1 MGKCQYARKAVS
13 VLTAFTLT
21 LPLFGQGF
29 VAYADENKAENAG
42 GSASASQEAANE
54 QREVVDSDSQAKSEA
69 DAETQP
75 ESGAADEAAPA
86 KNAESAAGSSS
97 ENAEAPSS
105 DSAPVP
111 GADAP
116 QSPTNAETHIEAS
129 VEDFASEEELD
140 EAYSKLMM
148 RSARDYSSA
157 TFADVLVY
165 ADQYVGLPYVW
176 GGKDLYRDGG
186 FDCSGFVNWVYNHV
200 CGMNINSDYTSA
212 ASLYYNYC
220 TQISEKDARP
230 GDIVFW
236 KGTYG
241 NLDYISHVG
250 IYCGN
255 GVAIDAGDPIGYDRV
270 TDIKNKN
277 GKTAE
282 RVYGRLVSLSD
293 TSIRL
298 DSAIVKARVSDRAY
312 TGSAQ
317 KPKPTVVAAG
327 SVLKEG
333 TDYTLSYSNNVNVG
347 TASVTIKGKGNYR
360 GSVTKNFKIYKDT
373 FKAGTYMASS
383 ALKNNFVLDVAG
395 GSMSAGAAIQL
406 YSSNGTDAQRFK
418 IQKTGDGY
426 YTIQNSK
433 SDLYLTLYT
442 TWADL
447 KNGQQVTQRSY
458 TGGMSQKW
466 CMEQSGD
473 GTYTVVS
480 AMDSDMALDVAN
492 GKAFNCAVVQVW
504 DANGTAAQRW
514 SFSSAKTA
522 RQRLDALAASSKGTV
537 AAGTYEVRSAVRSSA
552 VFDAAGGG
560 TSNGTAVQSYASNG
574 TDAQRWTVEVGSDG
588 YLTIKSAKSGLA
600 LDAPGANAY
609 PGAKLQLYAA
619 NGSRAQKWIAVPDG
633 KGVKLVSALDEG
645 LVVDLPGGSAR
656 NGNALQLYSANGTS
670 AQRWTFASA
679 KTMRQRLDALA
690 ASSKGTV
697 AAGTYE
703 VRSAVRSSAV
713 FDAAGGGTS
722 NGTAVQSYAS
732 NGTDAQRW
740 TVEVGSDGYLTIK
753 SAKSGLALDAPG
765 ANAYPGAKLQLYA
778 ANGSRAQ
785 KWIAVPDGKGVKL
798 VSALD
803 EGLVVDLPGGSA
815 RNGNALQLYSANGT
829 SAQRWTFDAVAK
841 GGAAKTVSYPYS
853 LSYIANLNQVS
864 ANTLN
869 PKSVSMNSN
878 AYCQFMDCRG
888 YTGQI
893 SASQMNRIID
903 NTENG
908 RKGVFHGRGQAIID
922 AAKAANIN
930 EMYLMA
936 HMMIETG
943 WGTSAMANGK
953 YFAKGNATIKS
964 DGKTY
969 TKNCPAGTYYNFIG
983 WGAYDSNPNTA
994 YDYARYYGWN
1004 SVDAAL
1010 KGAAEKLA
1018 KFYLY
1023 NGQETVYEMRWNPD
1037 AASLGKTHQ
1046 YCTSTN
1052 WAESIGITI
1061 GYNYRLI
1068 GVTPKASFIVPKY
1081 L

>member
-1 MGKCQYARKAVS
+1 
-13 VLTAFTLT
+13 
-21 LPLFGQGF
+21 
-29 VAYADENKAENAG
+29 
-42 GSASASQEAANE
+42 
-54 QREVVDSDSQAKSEA
+54 
-69 DAETQP
+69 
-75 ESGAADEAAPA
+75 
-86 KNAESAAGSSS
+86 
-97 ENAEAPSS
+97 
-105 DSAPVP
+105 
-111 GADAP
+111 
-116 QSPTNAETHIEAS
+116 
-129 VEDFASEEELD
+129 
-140 EAYSKLMM
+140 MM

-200 CGMNINSDYTSA
+200 CGMNINSDYTNA
-212 ASLYYNYC
+212 ASLYEKYC
-220 TQISEKDARP
+220 SRVSEKDARP

-270 TDIKNKN
+270 TDIKNMN

-317 KPKPTVVAAG
+317 EPKPTVVAAG

-373 FKAGTYMASS
+373 FKAGTYLASS
-383 ALKNNFVLDVAG
+383 ALRSNFVMDVAD
-395 GSMSAGAAIQL
+395 GSTGAGAGIQL

-418 IQKTGDGY
+418 IQKTSDGY

-466 CMEQSGD
+466 CMEQNSD

-480 AMDSDMALDVAN
+480 AMDSSMAIDVAN

-504 DANGTAAQRW
+504 ESNGTAAQRW

-552 VFDAAGGG
+552 VFDAANGG
-560 TSNGTAVQSYASNG
+560 TSNGTAVQVYGSNG

-600 LDAPGANAY
+600 LDVTDGKAYSGAR
-609 PGAKLQLYAA
+609 LQLWQA
-619 NGSRAQKWIAVPDG
+619 NGTRAQKWVAVRDG
-633 KGVKLVSALDEG
+633 NGVKLVSALDED
-645 LVVDLPGGSAR
+645 LVVDLPSASAR
-656 NGNALQLYSANGTS
+656 NGNVLQLYSANGT
-670 AQRWTFASA
+670 A
-679 KTMRQRLDALA
+679 
-690 ASSKGTV
+690 
-697 AAGTYE
+697 
-703 VRSAVRSSAV
+703 
-713 FDAAGGGTS
+713 
-722 NGTAVQSYAS
+722 
-732 NGTDAQRW
+732 
-740 TVEVGSDGYLTIK
+740 
-753 SAKSGLALDAPG
+753 
-765 ANAYPGAKLQLYA
+765 
-778 ANGSRAQ
+778 
-785 KWIAVPDGKGVKL
+785 
-798 VSALD
+798 
-803 EGLVVDLPGGSA
+803 
-815 RNGNALQLYSANGT
+815 
-829 SAQRWTFDAVAK
+829 AQRWTFDAVAK

-864 ANTLN
+864 ANTLD
-869 PKSVSMNSN
+869 PKAVSTSSN
-878 AYCQFMDCRG
+878 AYYQFMDCRG
-888 YTGQI
+888 YTGQV

-903 NTENG
+903 NTEKG

-943 WGTSAMANGK
+943 WGTSAQANGK

-1068 GVTPKASFIVPKY
+1068 GVTPKVSFVVPKY

>member
-1 MGKCQYARKAVS
+1 
-13 VLTAFTLT
+13 
-21 LPLFGQGF
+21 
-29 VAYADENKAENAG
+29 
-42 GSASASQEAANE
+42 
-54 QREVVDSDSQAKSEA
+54 
-69 DAETQP
+69 
-75 ESGAADEAAPA
+75 
-86 KNAESAAGSSS
+86 
-97 ENAEAPSS
+97 
-105 DSAPVP
+105 
-111 GADAP
+111 
-116 QSPTNAETHIEAS
+116 
-129 VEDFASEEELD
+129 
-140 EAYSKLMM
+140 MM

-200 CGMNINSDYTSA
+200 CGMDINSDYTSA

-220 TQISEKDARP
+220 TPISEKDARP

-241 NLDYISHVG
+241 SLGYISHVG

-255 GVAIDAGDPIGYDRV
+255 GVTIDAGDPIGYDRV
-270 TDIKNKN
+270 TDIKNMN

-317 KPKPTVVAAG
+317 EPKPTVVAAG

-383 ALKNNFVLDVAG
+383 ALKSNFVMDVAD
-395 GSMSAGAAIQL
+395 GSTGAGAGIQL
-406 YSSNGTDAQRFK
+406 YSSNGTDAQRFE
-418 IQKTGDGY
+418 IQKTSDGY

-466 CMEQSGD
+466 CMEQNND

-480 AMDSDMALDVAN
+480 AMDSCMALDVAN
-492 GKAFNCAVVQVW
+492 GKAFNCAIVQVW
-504 DANGTAAQRW
+504 ETNGTAAQRW

-522 RQRLDALAASSKGTV
+522 RQRLDALAASSKGAV

-552 VFDAAGGG
+552 VFDAANGY
-560 TSNGTAVQSYASNG
+560 TSNGTAVQVYASNG
-574 TDAQRWTVEVGSDG
+574 TDAQRWKVEVGSDG
-588 YLTIKSAKSGLA
+588 YLTIKNAKSGLA
-600 LDAPGANAY
+600 LDVTDGKAY
-609 PGAKLQLYAA
+609 SGAKLQLWQP
-619 NGSRAQKWIAVPDG
+619 NGTRAQKWVAVADG

-645 LVVDLPGGSAR
+645 LVVDLPGASAR

-670 AQRWTFASA
+670 AQRWMF
-679 KTMRQRLDALA
+679 
-690 ASSKGTV
+690 
-697 AAGTYE
+697 E
-703 VRSAVRSSAV
+703 
-713 FDAAGGGTS
+713 
-722 NGTAVQSYAS
+722 
-732 NGTDAQRW
+732 
-740 TVEVGSDGYLTIK
+740 
-753 SAKSGLALDAPG
+753 
-765 ANAYPGAKLQLYA
+765 
-778 ANGSRAQ
+778 
-785 KWIAVPDGKGVKL
+785 
-798 VSALD
+798 
-803 EGLVVDLPGGSA
+803 
-815 RNGNALQLYSANGT
+815 
-829 SAQRWTFDAVAK
+829 AVAK
-841 GGAAKTVSYPYS
+841 GGSAKTVSYPYS

-869 PKSVSMNSN
+869 PNAVSTNSN
-878 AYCQFMDCRG
+878 AYYQFMDCRG
-888 YTGQI
+888 YTGQV

-903 NTENG
+903 NTEKG

-943 WGTSAMANGK
+943 WGTSSPANGK

-994 YDYARYYGWN
+994 YDYARYYGWS

-1037 AASLGKTHQ
+1037 AASLGRTHQ

>member
-1 MGKCQYARKAVS
+1 
-13 VLTAFTLT
+13 
-21 LPLFGQGF
+21 
-29 VAYADENKAENAG
+29 
-42 GSASASQEAANE
+42 
-54 QREVVDSDSQAKSEA
+54 
-69 DAETQP
+69 
-75 ESGAADEAAPA
+75 
-86 KNAESAAGSSS
+86 
-97 ENAEAPSS
+97 
-105 DSAPVP
+105 
-111 GADAP
+111 
-116 QSPTNAETHIEAS
+116 
-129 VEDFASEEELD
+129 
-140 EAYSKLMM
+140 MM
-148 RSARDYSSA
+148 RSAQDYSSA

-220 TQISEKDARP
+220 TPISEKDARP

-241 NLDYISHVG
+241 SLGYISHVG

-255 GVAIDAGDPIGYDRV
+255 GVTIDAGDPIGYDRV
-270 TDIKNKN
+270 TDIKNMN

-317 KPKPTVVAAG
+317 EPRPTVVAAG
-327 SVLKEG
+327 SVLREG

-383 ALKNNFVLDVAG
+383 ALRSNFVMDVAD
-395 GSMSAGAAIQL
+395 GSTGAGAGIQL

-418 IQKTGDGY
+418 IQKTSDGY

-466 CMEQSGD
+466 CMEQNSD

-480 AMDSDMALDVAN
+480 AMDSSMAIDVAN
-492 GKAFNCAVVQVW
+492 GNAFNGAVVQAW
-504 DANGTAAQRW
+504 GSNGTAAQRW
-514 SFSSAKTA
+514 
-522 RQRLDALAASSKGTV
+522 
-537 AAGTYEVRSAVRSSA
+537 
-552 VFDAAGGG
+552 
-560 TSNGTAVQSYASNG
+560 
-574 TDAQRWTVEVGSDG
+574 
-588 YLTIKSAKSGLA
+588 
-600 LDAPGANAY
+600 
-609 PGAKLQLYAA
+609 
-619 NGSRAQKWIAVPDG
+619 
-633 KGVKLVSALDEG
+633 
-645 LVVDLPGGSAR
+645 
-656 NGNALQLYSANGTS
+656 
-670 AQRWTFASA
+670 
-679 KTMRQRLDALA
+679 M
-690 ASSKGTV
+690 
-697 AAGTYE
+697 
-703 VRSAVRSSAV
+703 
-713 FDAAGGGTS
+713 
-722 NGTAVQSYAS
+722 
-732 NGTDAQRW
+732 
-740 TVEVGSDGYLTIK
+740 
-753 SAKSGLALDAPG
+753 
-765 ANAYPGAKLQLYA
+765 
-778 ANGSRAQ
+778 
-785 KWIAVPDGKGVKL
+785 
-798 VSALD
+798 
-803 EGLVVDLPGGSA
+803 
-815 RNGNALQLYSANGT
+815 
-829 SAQRWTFDAVAK
+829 FDAVAK

-864 ANTLN
+864 AKTLN
-869 PKSVSMNSN
+869 PNAVSSNSN
-878 AYCQFMDCRG
+878 AYYQFMDCRG
-888 YTGQI
+888 YTGQV

-903 NTENG
+903 NTEKG
-908 RKGVFHGRGQAIID
+908 RQGVFHGRGQAIID

-936 HMMIETG
+936 HMVIETG
-943 WGTSAMANGK
+943 WGTSAQANGK

>member
-1 MGKCQYARKAVS
+1 MGKWQFTKKAVS
-13 VLTAFTLT
+13 VLTAFTLA
-21 LPLFGQGF
+21 LPLFGQGL
-29 VAYADENKAENAG
+29 VAYADENSAENVG
-42 GSASASQEAANE
+42 GSASASHEAAKD
-54 QREVVDSDSQAKSEA
+54 QREVVDSDSQAKSAA
-69 DAETQP
+69 DTESQS

-86 KNAESAAGSSS
+86 KGAESTAGSTS
-97 ENAEAPSS
+97 ESAEAPSS

-148 RSARDYSSA
+148 RSAQDYSSA

-220 TQISEKDARP
+220 TPISEKDARP

-241 NLDYISHVG
+241 SLGYISHVG

-255 GVAIDAGDPIGYDRV
+255 GVTIDAGDPIGYDRV
-270 TDIKNKN
+270 TDIKNMN

-317 KPKPTVVAAG
+317 EPRPTVVAAG
-327 SVLKEG
+327 SVLREG

-383 ALKNNFVLDVAG
+383 ALRSNFVMDVAD
-395 GSMSAGAAIQL
+395 GSTGAGAGIQL

-418 IQKTGDGY
+418 IQKTSDGY

-466 CMEQSGD
+466 CMEQNSD

-480 AMDSDMALDVAN
+480 AMDSSMAIDVAN
-492 GKAFNCAVVQVW
+492 GNAFNGAVVQAW
-504 DANGTAAQRW
+504 GSNGTAAQRW

-552 VFDAAGGG
+552 VLDAVNGG
-560 TSNGTAVQSYASNG
+560 TSNGTAVQVYGSNG

-588 YLTIKSAKSGLA
+588 YLTIKSAKSGLV
-600 LDAPGANAY
+600 LDVAGGNAY
-609 PGAKLQLYAA
+609 SGAKLQLYAA
-619 NGSRAQKWIAVPDG
+619 NGTRAQKWVAVSDG

-645 LVVDLPGGSAR
+645 LVVDLPSGSAR
-656 NGNALQLYSANGTS
+656 NGNVLQLYSANGSS
-670 AQRWTFASA
+670 AQRW
-679 KTMRQRLDALA
+679 M
-690 ASSKGTV
+690 
-697 AAGTYE
+697 
-703 VRSAVRSSAV
+703 
-713 FDAAGGGTS
+713 
-722 NGTAVQSYAS
+722 
-732 NGTDAQRW
+732 
-740 TVEVGSDGYLTIK
+740 
-753 SAKSGLALDAPG
+753 
-765 ANAYPGAKLQLYA
+765 
-778 ANGSRAQ
+778 
-785 KWIAVPDGKGVKL
+785 
-798 VSALD
+798 
-803 EGLVVDLPGGSA
+803 
-815 RNGNALQLYSANGT
+815 
-829 SAQRWTFDAVAK
+829 FDAVAK

-864 ANTLN
+864 AKTLN
-869 PKSVSMNSN
+869 PNAVSSNSN
-878 AYCQFMDCRG
+878 AYYQFMDCRG
-888 YTGQI
+888 YTGQV

-903 NTENG
+903 NTEKG
-908 RKGVFHGRGQAIID
+908 RQGVFHGRGQAIID

-936 HMMIETG
+936 HMVIETG
-943 WGTSAMANGK
+943 WGTSAQANGK

-994 YDYARYYGWN
+994 YDYARLSRMEQCGCCFE
-1004 SVDAAL
+1004 
-1010 KGAAEKLA
+1010 G
-1018 KFYLY
+1018 
-1023 NGQETVYEMRWNPD
+1023 
-1037 AASLGKTHQ
+1037 
-1046 YCTSTN
+1046 CC
-1052 WAESIGITI
+1052 
-1061 GYNYRLI
+1061 
-1068 GVTPKASFIVPKY
+1068 
-1081 L
+1081 

>member
-1 MGKCQYARKAVS
+1 MGKWQFTKKAVS
-13 VLTAFTLT
+13 VLTAFTLA
-21 LPLFGQGF
+21 LPLFGQGL
-29 VAYADENKAENAG
+29 VAYADENGAENAG
-42 GSASASQEAANE
+42 GSASASQEVAKD
-54 QREVVDSDSQAKSEA
+54 QREVVDSDSQAGSAADTDSQSE
-69 DAETQP
+69 
-75 ESGAADEAAPA
+75 SSAADEAAPA
-86 KNAESAAGSSS
+86 KGAESTVDNTS
-97 ENAEAPSS
+97 ESAEAPSS

-200 CGMNINSDYTSA
+200 CGMDINSDYTSA

-220 TQISEKDARP
+220 TPISEKDARP

-241 NLDYISHVG
+241 SLGYISHVG

-255 GVAIDAGDPIGYDRV
+255 GVTIDAGDPIGYDRV
-270 TDIKNKN
+270 TDIKNMN

-317 KPKPTVVAAG
+317 EPKPTVVAAG

-383 ALKNNFVLDVAG
+383 ALKSNFVMDVAD
-395 GSMSAGAAIQL
+395 GSTGAGAGIQL
-406 YSSNGTDAQRFK
+406 YSSNGTDAQRFE
-418 IQKTGDGY
+418 IQKTSDGY

-466 CMEQSGD
+466 CMEQNND

-480 AMDSDMALDVAN
+480 AMDSCMALDVAN
-492 GKAFNCAVVQVW
+492 GKAFNCAIVQVW
-504 DANGTAAQRW
+504 ETNGTAAQRW

-522 RQRLDALAASSKGTV
+522 RQRLDALAASSKGAV

-552 VFDAAGGG
+552 VFDAANGY
-560 TSNGTAVQSYASNG
+560 TSNGTAVQVYASNG
-574 TDAQRWTVEVGSDG
+574 TDAQRWKVEVGSDG
-588 YLTIKSAKSGLA
+588 YLTIKNAKSGLA
-600 LDAPGANAY
+600 LDVTDGKAY
-609 PGAKLQLYAA
+609 SGAKLQLWQP
-619 NGSRAQKWIAVPDG
+619 NGTRAQKWVAVADG

-645 LVVDLPGGSAR
+645 LVVDLPGASAR

-670 AQRWTFASA
+670 AQRWMF
-679 KTMRQRLDALA
+679 
-690 ASSKGTV
+690 
-697 AAGTYE
+697 E
-703 VRSAVRSSAV
+703 
-713 FDAAGGGTS
+713 
-722 NGTAVQSYAS
+722 
-732 NGTDAQRW
+732 
-740 TVEVGSDGYLTIK
+740 
-753 SAKSGLALDAPG
+753 
-765 ANAYPGAKLQLYA
+765 
-778 ANGSRAQ
+778 
-785 KWIAVPDGKGVKL
+785 
-798 VSALD
+798 
-803 EGLVVDLPGGSA
+803 
-815 RNGNALQLYSANGT
+815 
-829 SAQRWTFDAVAK
+829 AVAK
-841 GGAAKTVSYPYS
+841 GGSAKTVSYPYS

-869 PKSVSMNSN
+869 PNAVSTNSN
-878 AYCQFMDCRG
+878 AYYQFMDCRG
-888 YTGQI
+888 YTGQV

-903 NTENG
+903 NTEKG

-943 WGTSAMANGK
+943 WGTSSQANGK

-994 YDYARYYGWN
+994 YDYARYYGWS

-1037 AASLGKTHQ
+1037 AASLGRTHQ

>member
-1 MGKCQYARKAVS
+1 MGKWQFAKKAVS
-13 VLTAFTLT
+13 VLTAFTLA
-21 LPLFGQGF
+21 LPLFGQGL
-29 VAYADENKAENAG
+29 VAYADENGAENAG
-42 GSASASQEAANE
+42 GSASASQEVANG
-54 QREVVDSDSQAKSEA
+54 QREVVDSDSQAKSAA
-69 DAETQP
+69 DTESQS
-75 ESGAADEAAPA
+75 ESGAADEAPA
-86 KNAESAAGSSS
+86 KGAESPAGSTS
-97 ENAEAPSS
+97 ESAEALSS

-220 TQISEKDARP
+220 TPISEKDARP

-241 NLDYISHVG
+241 SLGYISHVG

-255 GVAIDAGDPIGYDRV
+255 GVTIDAGDPIGYDRV
-270 TDIKNKN
+270 TDIKNMN

-317 KPKPTVVAAG
+317 EPKPTVVAAG

-373 FKAGTYMASS
+373 FKAGTYMVSS
-383 ALKNNFVLDVAG
+383 ALKNNFVMDVAD
-395 GSMSAGAAIQL
+395 GSTGAGSGIQL

-418 IQKTGDGY
+418 IQKTSDGY

-447 KNGQQVTQRSY
+447 KNGQRVTQRSY

-466 CMEQSGD
+466 CMEQNSD

-480 AMDSDMALDVAN
+480 AMDSSMAIDVAN
-492 GKAFNCAVVQVW
+492 GNAFNGAVVQAW
-504 DANGTAAQRW
+504 ESNGSAAQRW

-552 VFDAAGGG
+552 VLDAVNGG
-560 TSNGTAVQSYASNG
+560 TSNGTAVQVYGSNG

-588 YLTIKSAKSGLA
+588 YLTIKSAKSGLV
-600 LDAPGANAY
+600 LDVAGGNAY
-609 PGAKLQLYAA
+609 SGAKLQLYAA
-619 NGSRAQKWIAVPDG
+619 NGTRAQKWVAVSDG

-645 LVVDLPGGSAR
+645 LVVDLPSGSAR
-656 NGNALQLYSANGTS
+656 NGNVLQLYSANGT
-670 AQRWTFASA
+670 A
-679 KTMRQRLDALA
+679 
-690 ASSKGTV
+690 
-697 AAGTYE
+697 
-703 VRSAVRSSAV
+703 
-713 FDAAGGGTS
+713 
-722 NGTAVQSYAS
+722 
-732 NGTDAQRW
+732 
-740 TVEVGSDGYLTIK
+740 
-753 SAKSGLALDAPG
+753 
-765 ANAYPGAKLQLYA
+765 
-778 ANGSRAQ
+778 
-785 KWIAVPDGKGVKL
+785 
-798 VSALD
+798 
-803 EGLVVDLPGGSA
+803 
-815 RNGNALQLYSANGT
+815 
-829 SAQRWTFDAVAK
+829 AQRWTFDVVMK

-853 LSYIANLNQVS
+853 LSHIANLNQVS
-864 ANTLN
+864 ANTLD
-869 PKSVSMNSN
+869 PKSVSTSSN
-878 AYCQFMDCRG
+878 AYYQFMDCRG

-903 NTENG
+903 NTEKG

-943 WGTSAMANGK
+943 WGTSAQANGK

>member
-1 MGKCQYARKAVS
+1 M
-13 VLTAFTLT
+13 
-21 LPLFGQGF
+21 
-29 VAYADENKAENAG
+29 
-42 GSASASQEAANE
+42 
-54 QREVVDSDSQAKSEA
+54 
-69 DAETQP
+69 
-75 ESGAADEAAPA
+75 
-86 KNAESAAGSSS
+86 
-97 ENAEAPSS
+97 
-105 DSAPVP
+105 
-111 GADAP
+111 
-116 QSPTNAETHIEAS
+116 
-129 VEDFASEEELD
+129 
-140 EAYSKLMM
+140 
-148 RSARDYSSA
+148 
-157 TFADVLVY
+157 
-165 ADQYVGLPYVW
+165 
-176 GGKDLYRDGG
+176 
-186 FDCSGFVNWVYNHV
+186 
-200 CGMNINSDYTSA
+200 
-212 ASLYYNYC
+212 
-220 TQISEKDARP
+220 
-230 GDIVFW
+230 
-236 KGTYG
+236 
-241 NLDYISHVG
+241 
-250 IYCGN
+250 
-255 GVAIDAGDPIGYDRV
+255 
-270 TDIKNKN
+270 N

-293 TSIRL
+293 TSIKL

-317 KPKPTVVAAG
+317 QPKPTVVAAG

-333 TDYTLSYSNNVNVG
+333 TDYTLSYSNNVNIG

-383 ALKNNFVLDVAG
+383 ALKKNFVMDVAD
-395 GSMSAGAAIQL
+395 GSTGAGAAIQL
-406 YSSNGTDAQRFK
+406 YGSNGTDAQRFK
-418 IQKTGDGY
+418 IQKTSDGY

-466 CMEQSGD
+466 CMERNSD

-552 VFDAAGGG
+552 VFDAANGG
-560 TSNGTAVQSYASNG
+560 TSNGTAVQVYGSNG

-600 LDAPGANAY
+600 LDVTDGKAYSGAR
-609 PGAKLQLYAA
+609 LQLWQA
-619 NGSRAQKWIAVPDG
+619 NGTRAQKWVAVRDG
-633 KGVKLVSALDEG
+633 NGVKLVSALDED
-645 LVVDLPGGSAR
+645 LVVDLPSASAR
-656 NGNALQLYSANGTS
+656 NGNVLQLYSANGT
-670 AQRWTFASA
+670 A
-679 KTMRQRLDALA
+679 
-690 ASSKGTV
+690 
-697 AAGTYE
+697 
-703 VRSAVRSSAV
+703 
-713 FDAAGGGTS
+713 
-722 NGTAVQSYAS
+722 
-732 NGTDAQRW
+732 
-740 TVEVGSDGYLTIK
+740 
-753 SAKSGLALDAPG
+753 
-765 ANAYPGAKLQLYA
+765 
-778 ANGSRAQ
+778 
-785 KWIAVPDGKGVKL
+785 
-798 VSALD
+798 
-803 EGLVVDLPGGSA
+803 
-815 RNGNALQLYSANGT
+815 
-829 SAQRWTFDAVAK
+829 AQRWTFDAVAK

-864 ANTLN
+864 ANTLD
-869 PKSVSMNSN
+869 PKAVSTSSN
-878 AYCQFMDCRG
+878 AYYQFMDCRG
-888 YTGQI
+888 YTGQV

-903 NTENG
+903 NTEKG

-943 WGTSAMANGK
+943 WGTSAQANGK

-1068 GVTPKASFIVPKY
+1068 GVTPKVSFVVPKY

>member
-1 MGKCQYARKAVS
+1 MGKWQFTKKAVS
-13 VLTAFTLT
+13 VLTAFTLA
-21 LPLFGQGF
+21 LPLFGQGL
-29 VAYADENKAENAG
+29 VAYADEDRAENAG
-42 GSASASQEAANE
+42 GSASASQEAAKD
-54 QREVVDSDSQAKSEA
+54 QREVVDSGSQAKSAA
-69 DAETQP
+69 DAETQS

-86 KNAESAAGSSS
+86 KGAESTAGSTS
-97 ENAEAPSS
+97 ESTEAPSS

-212 ASLYYNYC
+212 ASLYNNYC
-220 TQISEKDARP
+220 TRISEKDARP

-270 TDIKNKN
+270 TDIKNMN

-317 KPKPTVVAAG
+317 QPKPTVVAAG

-333 TDYTLSYSNNVNVG
+333 TDYTLSYSNNVNIG

-383 ALKNNFVLDVAG
+383 ALKKNFVMDVAD
-395 GSMSAGAAIQL
+395 GSTGAGAAIQL
-406 YSSNGTDAQRFK
+406 YGSNGTDAQRFK
-418 IQKTGDGY
+418 IQKTSDGY

-466 CMEQSGD
+466 CMEQNND

-480 AMDSDMALDVAN
+480 AMDSCMALDVAN
-492 GKAFNCAVVQVW
+492 GKAFNCAIVQVW
-504 DANGTAAQRW
+504 ETNGTAAQRW

-552 VFDAAGGG
+552 VFDAANGY
-560 TSNGTAVQSYASNG
+560 TSNGTAVQVYGSNG

-588 YLTIKSAKSGLA
+588 YLTIKNAKSGLA
-600 LDAPGANAY
+600 LDVTDGKAY
-609 PGAKLQLYAA
+609 SGAKLQLWQP
-619 NGSRAQKWIAVPDG
+619 NGTRAQKWVAVADG

-645 LVVDLPGGSAR
+645 LVVDLPGGSAK
-656 NGNALQLYSANGTS
+656 NGNVLQLYSANGT
-670 AQRWTFASA
+670 A
-679 KTMRQRLDALA
+679 
-690 ASSKGTV
+690 
-697 AAGTYE
+697 
-703 VRSAVRSSAV
+703 
-713 FDAAGGGTS
+713 
-722 NGTAVQSYAS
+722 
-732 NGTDAQRW
+732 
-740 TVEVGSDGYLTIK
+740 
-753 SAKSGLALDAPG
+753 
-765 ANAYPGAKLQLYA
+765 
-778 ANGSRAQ
+778 
-785 KWIAVPDGKGVKL
+785 
-798 VSALD
+798 
-803 EGLVVDLPGGSA
+803 
-815 RNGNALQLYSANGT
+815 
-829 SAQRWTFDAVAK
+829 AQRWTFDSVTK
-841 GGAAKTVSYPYS
+841 SGSAKTVSYSYS
-853 LSYIANLNQVS
+853 LSYIASLNQVPTS
-864 ANTLN
+864 TLD
-869 PKSVSMNSN
+869 PKSVSTSSN
-878 AYCQFMDCRG
+878 AYYQFMDCRG
-888 YTGQI
+888 YTGQV
-893 SASQMNRIID
+893 SASQMNKIID
-903 NTENG
+903 NTEKG
-908 RKGVFHGRGQAIID
+908 RKGVFHGQGQAIID

-943 WGTSAMANGK
+943 WGTSAQASGK
-953 YFAKGNATIKS
+953 YFGKGNVTITES
-964 DGKTY
+964 GKTY
-969 TKNCPAGTYYNFIG
+969 TKSCPVGTYYNFIG
-983 WGAYDSNPNTA
+983 WGAYDSNPNAA

-1037 AASLGKTHQ
+1037 AASLGKQHQ

-1061 GYNYRLI
+1061 GYNYKLI
-1068 GVTPKASFIVPKY
+1068 GVTPKVSFLVPKY

>member
-1 MGKCQYARKAVS
+1 MGKWQFTKKAVS
-13 VLTAFTLT
+13 VLTAFTLA
-21 LPLFGQGF
+21 LPLFGQGL
-29 VAYADENKAENAG
+29 VAYADENSAENVG
-42 GSASASQEAANE
+42 GSASASHEAAKD
-54 QREVVDSDSQAKSEA
+54 QREVVDSDSQAKSAA
-69 DAETQP
+69 DTESQS

-86 KNAESAAGSSS
+86 KGAESTAGSTS
-97 ENAEAPSS
+97 ESTEAPSS

-148 RSARDYSSA
+148 RSAQDYSSA

-220 TQISEKDARP
+220 TPISEKDARP

-241 NLDYISHVG
+241 SLGYISHVG

-255 GVAIDAGDPIGYDRV
+255 GVTIDAGDPIGYDRV
-270 TDIKNKN
+270 TDIKNMN

-317 KPKPTVVAAG
+317 EPRPTVVAAG
-327 SVLKEG
+327 SVLREG

-383 ALKNNFVLDVAG
+383 ALRSNFVMDVAD
-395 GSMSAGAAIQL
+395 GSTGAGAGIQL

-418 IQKTGDGY
+418 IQKTSDGY

-466 CMEQSGD
+466 CMEQNSD

-480 AMDSDMALDVAN
+480 AMDSSMAIDVAN
-492 GKAFNCAVVQVW
+492 GNAFNGAVVQAW
-504 DANGTAAQRW
+504 GSNGTAAQRW

-552 VFDAAGGG
+552 VLDAVNGG
-560 TSNGTAVQSYASNG
+560 TSNGTAVQVYGSNG

-588 YLTIKSAKSGLA
+588 YLTIKSAKSGLV
-600 LDAPGANAY
+600 LDVAGGNAY
-609 PGAKLQLYAA
+609 SGAKLQLYAA
-619 NGSRAQKWIAVPDG
+619 NGTRAQKWVAVSDG

-645 LVVDLPGGSAR
+645 LVVDLPSGSAR
-656 NGNALQLYSANGTS
+656 NGNVLQLYSANGSS
-670 AQRWTFASA
+670 AQRW
-679 KTMRQRLDALA
+679 M
-690 ASSKGTV
+690 
-697 AAGTYE
+697 
-703 VRSAVRSSAV
+703 
-713 FDAAGGGTS
+713 
-722 NGTAVQSYAS
+722 
-732 NGTDAQRW
+732 
-740 TVEVGSDGYLTIK
+740 
-753 SAKSGLALDAPG
+753 
-765 ANAYPGAKLQLYA
+765 
-778 ANGSRAQ
+778 
-785 KWIAVPDGKGVKL
+785 
-798 VSALD
+798 
-803 EGLVVDLPGGSA
+803 
-815 RNGNALQLYSANGT
+815 
-829 SAQRWTFDAVAK
+829 FDAVAK

-864 ANTLN
+864 AKTLN
-869 PKSVSMNSN
+869 PNAVSSNSN
-878 AYCQFMDCRG
+878 AYYQFMDCRG
-888 YTGQI
+888 YTGQV

-903 NTENG
+903 NTEKG
-908 RKGVFHGRGQAIID
+908 RQGVFHGRGQAIID

-936 HMMIETG
+936 HMVIETG
-943 WGTSAMANGK
+943 WGTSAQANGK

>member
-1 MGKCQYARKAVS
+1 
-13 VLTAFTLT
+13 
-21 LPLFGQGF
+21 
-29 VAYADENKAENAG
+29 
-42 GSASASQEAANE
+42 
-54 QREVVDSDSQAKSEA
+54 
-69 DAETQP
+69 
-75 ESGAADEAAPA
+75 
-86 KNAESAAGSSS
+86 
-97 ENAEAPSS
+97 
-105 DSAPVP
+105 
-111 GADAP
+111 
-116 QSPTNAETHIEAS
+116 
-129 VEDFASEEELD
+129 
-140 EAYSKLMM
+140 
-148 RSARDYSSA
+148 
-157 TFADVLVY
+157 
-165 ADQYVGLPYVW
+165 
-176 GGKDLYRDGG
+176 
-186 FDCSGFVNWVYNHV
+186 
-200 CGMNINSDYTSA
+200 MNINSDYTSA

-220 TQISEKDARP
+220 TPISEKDARP

-241 NLDYISHVG
+241 SLGYISHVG

-255 GVAIDAGDPIGYDRV
+255 GVTIDAGDPIGYDRV
-270 TDIKNKN
+270 TDIKNMN

-317 KPKPTVVAAG
+317 EPRPTVVAAG
-327 SVLKEG
+327 SVLREG

-383 ALKNNFVLDVAG
+383 ALRSNFVMDVAD
-395 GSMSAGAAIQL
+395 GSTGAGAGIQL

-418 IQKTGDGY
+418 IQKTSDGY

-466 CMEQSGD
+466 CMEQNSD

-480 AMDSDMALDVAN
+480 AMDSSMAIDVAN
-492 GKAFNCAVVQVW
+492 GNAFNGAVVQAW
-504 DANGTAAQRW
+504 GSNGTAAQRW

-552 VFDAAGGG
+552 VLDAVNGG
-560 TSNGTAVQSYASNG
+560 TSNGTAVQVYGSNG

-588 YLTIKSAKSGLA
+588 YLTIKSAKSGLV
-600 LDAPGANAY
+600 LDVAGGNAY
-609 PGAKLQLYAA
+609 SGAKLQLYAA
-619 NGSRAQKWIAVPDG
+619 NGTRAQKWVAVSDG

-645 LVVDLPGGSAR
+645 LVVDLPSGSAR
-656 NGNALQLYSANGTS
+656 NGNVLQLYSANGSS
-670 AQRWTFASA
+670 AQRW
-679 KTMRQRLDALA
+679 M
-690 ASSKGTV
+690 
-697 AAGTYE
+697 
-703 VRSAVRSSAV
+703 
-713 FDAAGGGTS
+713 
-722 NGTAVQSYAS
+722 
-732 NGTDAQRW
+732 
-740 TVEVGSDGYLTIK
+740 
-753 SAKSGLALDAPG
+753 
-765 ANAYPGAKLQLYA
+765 
-778 ANGSRAQ
+778 
-785 KWIAVPDGKGVKL
+785 
-798 VSALD
+798 
-803 EGLVVDLPGGSA
+803 
-815 RNGNALQLYSANGT
+815 
-829 SAQRWTFDAVAK
+829 FDAVAK

-864 ANTLN
+864 AKTLN
-869 PKSVSMNSN
+869 PNAVSSNSN
-878 AYCQFMDCRG
+878 AYYQFMDCRG
-888 YTGQI
+888 YTGQV

-903 NTENG
+903 NTEKG
-908 RKGVFHGRGQAIID
+908 RQGVFHGRGQAIID

-936 HMMIETG
+936 HMVIETG
-943 WGTSAMANGK
+943 WGTSAQANGK

>member
-1 MGKCQYARKAVS
+1 MGKWQFTKKAVS
-13 VLTAFTLT
+13 VLTAFTLA
-21 LPLFGQGF
+21 LPLFGQGL
-29 VAYADENKAENAG
+29 VAYADENSAENVG
-42 GSASASQEAANE
+42 GSASASHEAAKD
-54 QREVVDSDSQAKSEA
+54 QREVVDSDSQAKSAA
-69 DAETQP
+69 DTESQS

-86 KNAESAAGSSS
+86 KGAESTAGSTS
-97 ENAEAPSS
+97 ESAEAPSS

-148 RSARDYSSA
+148 RSAQDYSSA

-220 TQISEKDARP
+220 TPISEKDARP

-241 NLDYISHVG
+241 SLGYISHVG

-255 GVAIDAGDPIGYDRV
+255 GVTIDAGDPIGYDRV
-270 TDIKNKN
+270 TDIKNMN

-317 KPKPTVVAAG
+317 EPRPTVVAAG
-327 SVLKEG
+327 SVLREG

-383 ALKNNFVLDVAG
+383 ALRSNFVMDVAD
-395 GSMSAGAAIQL
+395 GSTGAGAGIQL

-418 IQKTGDGY
+418 IQKTSDGY

-466 CMEQSGD
+466 CMEQNSD

-480 AMDSDMALDVAN
+480 AMDSSMAIDVAN
-492 GKAFNCAVVQVW
+492 GNAFNGAVVQAW
-504 DANGTAAQRW
+504 GSNGTAAQRW

-552 VFDAAGGG
+552 VLDAVNGG
-560 TSNGTAVQSYASNG
+560 TSNGTAVQVYGSNG

-588 YLTIKSAKSGLA
+588 YLTIKSAKSGLV
-600 LDAPGANAY
+600 LDVAGGNAY
-609 PGAKLQLYAA
+609 SGAKLQLYAA
-619 NGSRAQKWIAVPDG
+619 NGTRAQKWVAVSDG

-645 LVVDLPGGSAR
+645 LVVDLPSGSAR
-656 NGNALQLYSANGTS
+656 NGNVLQLYSANGTA
-670 AQRWTFASA
+670 AQRW
-679 KTMRQRLDALA
+679 M
-690 ASSKGTV
+690 
-697 AAGTYE
+697 
-703 VRSAVRSSAV
+703 
-713 FDAAGGGTS
+713 
-722 NGTAVQSYAS
+722 
-732 NGTDAQRW
+732 
-740 TVEVGSDGYLTIK
+740 
-753 SAKSGLALDAPG
+753 
-765 ANAYPGAKLQLYA
+765 
-778 ANGSRAQ
+778 
-785 KWIAVPDGKGVKL
+785 
-798 VSALD
+798 
-803 EGLVVDLPGGSA
+803 
-815 RNGNALQLYSANGT
+815 
-829 SAQRWTFDAVAK
+829 FDAVAK

-864 ANTLN
+864 AKTLN
-869 PKSVSMNSN
+869 PNAVSSNSN
-878 AYCQFMDCRG
+878 AYYQFMDCRG
-888 YTGQI
+888 YTGQV

-903 NTENG
+903 NTEKG
-908 RKGVFHGRGQAIID
+908 RQGVFHGRGQAIID

-936 HMMIETG
+936 HMVIETG
-943 WGTSAMANGK
+943 WGTSAQANGK

>member
-1 MGKCQYARKAVS
+1 MGKWQFTKKAVS
-13 VLTAFTLT
+13 VLTAFTLA
-21 LPLFGQGF
+21 LPLFGQGL
-29 VAYADENKAENAG
+29 VAYADENSAENVG
-42 GSASASQEAANE
+42 WSASASHEAAKD
-54 QREVVDSDSQAKSEA
+54 QREVVDSDSQAKSAA
-69 DAETQP
+69 DTESQS

-86 KNAESAAGSSS
+86 KGAESTAGSTS
-97 ENAEAPSS
+97 ESAEAPSS

-148 RSARDYSSA
+148 RSAQDYSSA

-220 TQISEKDARP
+220 TPISEKDARP

-241 NLDYISHVG
+241 SLGYISHVG

-255 GVAIDAGDPIGYDRV
+255 GVTIDAGDPIGYDRV
-270 TDIKNKN
+270 TDIKNMN

-317 KPKPTVVAAG
+317 EPRPTVVAAG
-327 SVLKEG
+327 SVLREG

-383 ALKNNFVLDVAG
+383 ALRSNFVMDVAD
-395 GSMSAGAAIQL
+395 GSTGAGAGIQL

-418 IQKTGDGY
+418 IQKTSDGY

-466 CMEQSGD
+466 CMEQNSD

-480 AMDSDMALDVAN
+480 AMDSSMAIDVAN
-492 GKAFNCAVVQVW
+492 GNAFNGAVVQAW
-504 DANGTAAQRW
+504 GSNGTAAQRW

-552 VFDAAGGG
+552 VLDAVNGG
-560 TSNGTAVQSYASNG
+560 TSNGTAVQVYGSNG

-588 YLTIKSAKSGLA
+588 YLTIKSAKSGLV
-600 LDAPGANAY
+600 LDVAGGNAY
-609 PGAKLQLYAA
+609 SGAKLQLYAA
-619 NGSRAQKWIAVPDG
+619 NGTRAQKWVAVSDG

-645 LVVDLPGGSAR
+645 LVVDLPSGSAR
-656 NGNALQLYSANGTS
+656 NGNVLQLYSANGSS
-670 AQRWTFASA
+670 AQRW
-679 KTMRQRLDALA
+679 M
-690 ASSKGTV
+690 
-697 AAGTYE
+697 
-703 VRSAVRSSAV
+703 
-713 FDAAGGGTS
+713 
-722 NGTAVQSYAS
+722 
-732 NGTDAQRW
+732 
-740 TVEVGSDGYLTIK
+740 
-753 SAKSGLALDAPG
+753 
-765 ANAYPGAKLQLYA
+765 
-778 ANGSRAQ
+778 
-785 KWIAVPDGKGVKL
+785 
-798 VSALD
+798 
-803 EGLVVDLPGGSA
+803 
-815 RNGNALQLYSANGT
+815 
-829 SAQRWTFDAVAK
+829 FDAVAK

-864 ANTLN
+864 AKTLN
-869 PKSVSMNSN
+869 PNAVSSNSN
-878 AYCQFMDCRG
+878 AYYQFMDCRG
-888 YTGQI
+888 YTGQV

-903 NTENG
+903 NTEKG
-908 RKGVFHGRGQAIID
+908 RQGVFHGRGQAIID

-936 HMMIETG
+936 HMVIETG
-943 WGTSAMANGK
+943 WGTSAQANGK

>member
-1 MGKCQYARKAVS
+1 MGKWQFTKKAVS
-13 VLTAFTLT
+13 VLTAFTLA
-21 LPLFGQGF
+21 LPLFGQGL
-29 VAYADENKAENAG
+29 VAYADENSAENVG
-42 GSASASQEAANE
+42 GSASASHEAAKD
-54 QREVVDSDSQAKSEA
+54 QREVVDSDSQAKSAA
-69 DAETQP
+69 DTESQS

-86 KNAESAAGSSS
+86 KGAESTAGSTS
-97 ENAEAPSS
+97 ESAEAPSS

-148 RSARDYSSA
+148 RSAQDYSSA

-220 TQISEKDARP
+220 TPISEKDARP

-241 NLDYISHVG
+241 SLGYISHVG

-255 GVAIDAGDPIGYDRV
+255 GVTIDAGDPIGYDRV
-270 TDIKNKN
+270 TDIKNMN

-317 KPKPTVVAAG
+317 EPRPTVVAAG
-327 SVLKEG
+327 SVLREG

-383 ALKNNFVLDVAG
+383 ALRSNFVMDVAD
-395 GSMSAGAAIQL
+395 GSTGAGAGIQL

-418 IQKTGDGY
+418 IQKTSDGY

-466 CMEQSGD
+466 CMEQNSD

-480 AMDSDMALDVAN
+480 AMDSSMAIDVAN
-492 GKAFNCAVVQVW
+492 GNAFNGAVVQAW
-504 DANGTAAQRW
+504 GSNGTAAQRW

-552 VFDAAGGG
+552 VLDAVNGG
-560 TSNGTAVQSYASNG
+560 TSNGTAVQVYGSNG

-588 YLTIKSAKSGLA
+588 YLTIKSAKSGLV
-600 LDAPGANAY
+600 LDVAGGNAY
-609 PGAKLQLYAA
+609 SGAKLQLYAA
-619 NGSRAQKWIAVPDG
+619 NGTRAQKWVAVSDG

-645 LVVDLPGGSAR
+645 LVVDLPSGSAR
-656 NGNALQLYSANGTS
+656 NGNVLQLYSANGSS
-670 AQRWTFASA
+670 AQRW
-679 KTMRQRLDALA
+679 M
-690 ASSKGTV
+690 
-697 AAGTYE
+697 
-703 VRSAVRSSAV
+703 
-713 FDAAGGGTS
+713 
-722 NGTAVQSYAS
+722 
-732 NGTDAQRW
+732 
-740 TVEVGSDGYLTIK
+740 
-753 SAKSGLALDAPG
+753 
-765 ANAYPGAKLQLYA
+765 
-778 ANGSRAQ
+778 
-785 KWIAVPDGKGVKL
+785 
-798 VSALD
+798 
-803 EGLVVDLPGGSA
+803 
-815 RNGNALQLYSANGT
+815 
-829 SAQRWTFDAVAK
+829 FDAVAK

-864 ANTLN
+864 AKTLN
-869 PKSVSMNSN
+869 PNAVSSNSN
-878 AYCQFMDCRG
+878 AYYQFMDCRG
-888 YTGQI
+888 YTGQV

-903 NTENG
+903 NTEKG
-908 RKGVFHGRGQAIID
+908 RQGVFHGRGQAIID

-936 HMMIETG
+936 HMVIETG
-943 WGTSAMANGK
+943 WGTSAQANGK

-983 WGAYDSNPNTA
+983 WGAYDSNPNTVTITRVIT
-994 YDYARYYGWN
+994 DG
-1004 SVDAAL
+1004 
-1010 KGAAEKLA
+1010 
-1018 KFYLY
+1018 
-1023 NGQETVYEMRWNPD
+1023 TVWM
-1037 AASLGKTHQ
+1037 L
-1046 YCTSTN
+1046 
-1052 WAESIGITI
+1052 
-1061 GYNYRLI
+1061 L
-1068 GVTPKASFIVPKY
+1068 
-1081 L
+1081 

>member
-560 TSNGTAVQSYASNG
+560 TSNGTAVQSYA
-574 TDAQRWTVEVGSDG
+574 
-588 YLTIKSAKSGLA
+588 Y
-600 LDAPGANAY
+600 
-609 PGAKLQLYAA
+609 
-619 NGSRAQKWIAVPDG
+619 
-633 KGVKLVSALDEG
+633 
-645 LVVDLPGGSAR
+645 
-656 NGNALQLYSANGTS
+656 
-670 AQRWTFASA
+670 
-679 KTMRQRLDALA
+679 
-690 ASSKGTV
+690 
-697 AAGTYE
+697 
-703 VRSAVRSSAV
+703 
-713 FDAAGGGTS
+713 
-722 NGTAVQSYAS
+722 

-878 AYCQFMDCRG
+878 AYYQFMDCRG

>member
-1 MGKCQYARKAVS
+1 MPWQFTKKAVS
-13 VLTAFTLT
+13 VLTAFTLA
-21 LPLFGQGF
+21 LPLFGQGL
-29 VAYADENKAENAG
+29 VAYADENSAENVG
-42 GSASASQEAANE
+42 GSASASHEAAKD
-54 QREVVDSDSQAKSEA
+54 QREVVDSDSQAKSAA
-69 DAETQP
+69 DTESQS

-86 KNAESAAGSSS
+86 KGAESTAGSTS
-97 ENAEAPSS
+97 ESAEAPSS

-148 RSARDYSSA
+148 RSAQDYSSA

-186 FDCSGFVNWVYNHV
+186 FDCSGFVDWVYNHV

-220 TQISEKDARP
+220 TPISEKDARP

-241 NLDYISHVG
+241 SLGYISHVG

-255 GVAIDAGDPIGYDRV
+255 GVTIDAGDPIGYDRV
-270 TDIKNKN
+270 TDIKNMN

-317 KPKPTVVAAG
+317 EPRPTVVAAG
-327 SVLKEG
+327 SVLREG

-383 ALKNNFVLDVAG
+383 ALRSNFVMDVAD
-395 GSMSAGAAIQL
+395 GSTGAGAGIQL

-418 IQKTGDGY
+418 IQKTSDGY

-466 CMEQSGD
+466 CMEQNSD

-480 AMDSDMALDVAN
+480 AMDSSMAIDVAN
-492 GKAFNCAVVQVW
+492 GNAFNGAVVQAW
-504 DANGTAAQRW
+504 GSNGTAAQRW

-552 VFDAAGGG
+552 VLDAVNGG
-560 TSNGTAVQSYASNG
+560 TSNGTAVQVYGSNG

-588 YLTIKSAKSGLA
+588 YLTIKSAKSGLV
-600 LDAPGANAY
+600 LDVAGGNAY
-609 PGAKLQLYAA
+609 SGAKLQLYAA
-619 NGSRAQKWIAVPDG
+619 NGTRAQKWVAVSDG

-645 LVVDLPGGSAR
+645 LVVDLPSGSAR
-656 NGNALQLYSANGTS
+656 NGNVLQLYSANGSS
-670 AQRWTFASA
+670 AQRW
-679 KTMRQRLDALA
+679 M
-690 ASSKGTV
+690 
-697 AAGTYE
+697 
-703 VRSAVRSSAV
+703 
-713 FDAAGGGTS
+713 
-722 NGTAVQSYAS
+722 
-732 NGTDAQRW
+732 
-740 TVEVGSDGYLTIK
+740 
-753 SAKSGLALDAPG
+753 
-765 ANAYPGAKLQLYA
+765 
-778 ANGSRAQ
+778 
-785 KWIAVPDGKGVKL
+785 
-798 VSALD
+798 
-803 EGLVVDLPGGSA
+803 
-815 RNGNALQLYSANGT
+815 
-829 SAQRWTFDAVAK
+829 FDAVAK

-864 ANTLN
+864 AKTLN
-869 PKSVSMNSN
+869 PNAVSSNSN
-878 AYCQFMDCRG
+878 AYYQFMDCRG
-888 YTGQI
+888 YTGQV

-903 NTENG
+903 NTEKG
-908 RKGVFHGRGQAIID
+908 RQGVFHGRGQAIID

-936 HMMIETG
+936 HMVIETG
-943 WGTSAMANGK
+943 WGTSAQANGK

>member
-1 MGKCQYARKAVS
+1 MGKWQFTKKAVS
-13 VLTAFTLT
+13 VLTAFTLA
-21 LPLFGQGF
+21 LPLFGQGL
-29 VAYADENKAENAG
+29 VAYADENSAENVG
-42 GSASASQEAANE
+42 GSASASHEAAKD
-54 QREVVDSDSQAKSEA
+54 QREVVDSDSQAKSAA
-69 DAETQP
+69 DTESQS

-86 KNAESAAGSSS
+86 KGAESTAGSTS
-97 ENAEAPSS
+97 ESAEAPSS

-148 RSARDYSSA
+148 RSAQDYSSA

-220 TQISEKDARP
+220 TPISEKDARP

-241 NLDYISHVG
+241 SLGYISHVG

-255 GVAIDAGDPIGYDRV
+255 GVTIDAGDPIGYDRV
-270 TDIKNKN
+270 TDIKNMN

-317 KPKPTVVAAG
+317 EPRPTVVAAG
-327 SVLKEG
+327 SVLREG

-383 ALKNNFVLDVAG
+383 ALRSNFVMDVAD
-395 GSMSAGAAIQL
+395 GSTGAGAGIQL

-418 IQKTGDGY
+418 IQKTSDGY

-466 CMEQSGD
+466 CMEQNSD

-480 AMDSDMALDVAN
+480 AMDSSMAIDVAN
-492 GKAFNCAVVQVW
+492 GNAFNGAVVQAW
-504 DANGTAAQRW
+504 GSNGTAAQRW

-552 VFDAAGGG
+552 VLDAVNGG
-560 TSNGTAVQSYASNG
+560 TSNGTAVQVYGSNG

-588 YLTIKSAKSGLA
+588 YLTIKSAKSGLV
-600 LDAPGANAY
+600 LDVAGGNAY
-609 PGAKLQLYAA
+609 SGAKLQLYAA
-619 NGSRAQKWIAVPDG
+619 NGTRAQKWVAVSDG

-645 LVVDLPGGSAR
+645 LVVDLPSGSAR
-656 NGNALQLYSANGTS
+656 NGNVLQLYSANGSS
-670 AQRWTFASA
+670 AQRW
-679 KTMRQRLDALA
+679 M
-690 ASSKGTV
+690 
-697 AAGTYE
+697 
-703 VRSAVRSSAV
+703 
-713 FDAAGGGTS
+713 
-722 NGTAVQSYAS
+722 
-732 NGTDAQRW
+732 
-740 TVEVGSDGYLTIK
+740 
-753 SAKSGLALDAPG
+753 
-765 ANAYPGAKLQLYA
+765 
-778 ANGSRAQ
+778 
-785 KWIAVPDGKGVKL
+785 
-798 VSALD
+798 
-803 EGLVVDLPGGSA
+803 
-815 RNGNALQLYSANGT
+815 
-829 SAQRWTFDAVAK
+829 FDAVAK

-864 ANTLN
+864 AKTLN
-869 PKSVSMNSN
+869 PNAVSSNSN
-878 AYCQFMDCRG
+878 AYYQFMDCRG
-888 YTGQI
+888 YTGQV

-903 NTENG
+903 NTEKG
-908 RKGVFHGRGQAIID
+908 RQGVFHGRGQAIID

-936 HMMIETG
+936 HMVIETG
-943 WGTSAMANGK
+943 WGTSAQANGK

>member
-560 TSNGTAVQSYASNG
+560 TSNGTAVQSYA
-574 TDAQRWTVEVGSDG
+574 
-588 YLTIKSAKSGLA
+588 Y
-600 LDAPGANAY
+600 
-609 PGAKLQLYAA
+609 
-619 NGSRAQKWIAVPDG
+619 
-633 KGVKLVSALDEG
+633 
-645 LVVDLPGGSAR
+645 
-656 NGNALQLYSANGTS
+656 
-670 AQRWTFASA
+670 
-679 KTMRQRLDALA
+679 
-690 ASSKGTV
+690 
-697 AAGTYE
+697 
-703 VRSAVRSSAV
+703 
-713 FDAAGGGTS
+713 
-722 NGTAVQSYAS
+722 

>member
-1 MGKCQYARKAVS
+1 MGKWQFTKKAVS
-13 VLTAFTLT
+13 VLTAFTLA
-21 LPLFGQGF
+21 LPLFGQGL
-29 VAYADENKAENAG
+29 VAYADENSAENVG
-42 GSASASQEAANE
+42 GSASASHEAAKD
-54 QREVVDSDSQAKSEA
+54 QREVVDSDSQAKSAA
-69 DAETQP
+69 DTESQS

-86 KNAESAAGSSS
+86 KGAESTAGSTS
-97 ENAEAPSS
+97 ESAEAPSS

-148 RSARDYSSA
+148 RSAQDYSSA

-220 TQISEKDARP
+220 TPISEKDARP

-241 NLDYISHVG
+241 SLGYISHVG

-255 GVAIDAGDPIGYDRV
+255 GVTIDAGDPIGYDRV
-270 TDIKNKN
+270 TDIKNMN

-317 KPKPTVVAAG
+317 EPRPTVVAAG
-327 SVLKEG
+327 SVLREG

-383 ALKNNFVLDVAG
+383 ALRSNFVMDVAD
-395 GSMSAGAAIQL
+395 GSTGAGAGIQL

-418 IQKTGDGY
+418 IQKTSDGY

-466 CMEQSGD
+466 CMEQNSD

-480 AMDSDMALDVAN
+480 AMDSSMAIDVAN
-492 GKAFNCAVVQVW
+492 GNAFNGAVVQAW
-504 DANGTAAQRW
+504 GSNGTAAQRW

-552 VFDAAGGG
+552 VLDAVNGG
-560 TSNGTAVQSYASNG
+560 TSNGTAVQVYGSNG

-588 YLTIKSAKSGLA
+588 YLTIKSAKSGLV
-600 LDAPGANAY
+600 LDVAGGNAY
-609 PGAKLQLYAA
+609 SGAKLQLYAA
-619 NGSRAQKWIAVPDG
+619 NGTRAQKWVAVSDG

-645 LVVDLPGGSAR
+645 LVVDLPSGSAR
-656 NGNALQLYSANGTS
+656 NGNVLQLYSANGSS
-670 AQRWTFASA
+670 AQRW
-679 KTMRQRLDALA
+679 M
-690 ASSKGTV
+690 
-697 AAGTYE
+697 
-703 VRSAVRSSAV
+703 
-713 FDAAGGGTS
+713 
-722 NGTAVQSYAS
+722 
-732 NGTDAQRW
+732 
-740 TVEVGSDGYLTIK
+740 
-753 SAKSGLALDAPG
+753 
-765 ANAYPGAKLQLYA
+765 
-778 ANGSRAQ
+778 
-785 KWIAVPDGKGVKL
+785 
-798 VSALD
+798 
-803 EGLVVDLPGGSA
+803 
-815 RNGNALQLYSANGT
+815 
-829 SAQRWTFDAVAK
+829 FDAVAK

-864 ANTLN
+864 AKALN
-869 PKSVSMNSN
+869 PNAVSSNSN
-878 AYCQFMDCRG
+878 AYYQFMDCRG
-888 YTGQI
+888 YTGQV

-903 NTENG
+903 NTEKG
-908 RKGVFHGRGQAIID
+908 RQGVFHGRGQAIID

-936 HMMIETG
+936 HMVIETG
-943 WGTSAMANGK
+943 WGTSAQANGK

>member
-1 MGKCQYARKAVS
+1 MGKWQFTKKAVS
-13 VLTAFTLT
+13 VLTAFTLA
-21 LPLFGQGF
+21 LPLFGQGL
-29 VAYADENKAENAG
+29 VAYADENSADNVG
-42 GSASASQEAANE
+42 GSASASHEAAKD
-54 QREVVDSDSQAKSEA
+54 QREVVDSDSQAKSAA
-69 DAETQP
+69 DTESQS

-86 KNAESAAGSSS
+86 KGSESTAGSTS
-97 ENAEAPSS
+97 ESAEAPSS

-220 TQISEKDARP
+220 TPISEKDARP

-241 NLDYISHVG
+241 SLGYISHVG

-270 TDIKNKN
+270 TDIKNMN

-317 KPKPTVVAAG
+317 EPKPTVVAAS

-383 ALKNNFVLDVAG
+383 ALKKNFVMDVAD
-395 GSMSAGAAIQL
+395 GSTGAGAAIQL
-406 YSSNGTDAQRFK
+406 YGSNGTDAQRFK
-418 IQKTGDGY
+418 IQKTSDGY

-466 CMEQSGD
+466 CMEQNND

-480 AMDSDMALDVAN
+480 AMDSCMALDVAN
-492 GKAFNCAVVQVW
+492 GKAFNCAIVQVW
-504 DANGTAAQRW
+504 ETNGTAAQRWSFSSAKTARQRLDALAASSKGAVAAGTYEVRSAVRSSAVFDAANGYTSNGTAVQVYGSNGTDAQRWTVEVGSDGYLTIKNAKSGLALDVTDGKAYSGAKLQLWQPNGTRAQKWVAVADGKGVKLVSALDEGLVVDLPSGSAKNGNVLQLYSANGTAAQRW

-522 RQRLDALAASSKGTV
+522 RQRLDALAASSKGAV

-552 VFDAAGGG
+552 VFDAANGY
-560 TSNGTAVQSYASNG
+560 TSNGTAVQVYGSNG

-588 YLTIKSAKSGLA
+588 YLTIKNAKSGLA
-600 LDAPGANAY
+600 LDVTDGKAY
-609 PGAKLQLYAA
+609 SGAKLQLWQP
-619 NGSRAQKWIAVPDG
+619 NGTRAQKWVAVADG

-645 LVVDLPGGSAR
+645 LVVDLPSGSAK
-656 NGNALQLYSANGTS
+656 NGNVLQLYSANGT
-670 AQRWTFASA
+670 
-679 KTMRQRLDALA
+679 
-690 ASSKGTV
+690 V
-697 AAGTYE
+697 
-703 VRSAVRSSAV
+703 
-713 FDAAGGGTS
+713 
-722 NGTAVQSYAS
+722 
-732 NGTDAQRW
+732 
-740 TVEVGSDGYLTIK
+740 
-753 SAKSGLALDAPG
+753 
-765 ANAYPGAKLQLYA
+765 
-778 ANGSRAQ
+778 
-785 KWIAVPDGKGVKL
+785 
-798 VSALD
+798 
-803 EGLVVDLPGGSA
+803 
-815 RNGNALQLYSANGT
+815 
-829 SAQRWTFDAVAK
+829 AQRWTFDSVTK
-841 GGAAKTVSYPYS
+841 SGSAKTVSYSYS
-853 LSYIANLNQVS
+853 LSYIASLNQVPTS
-864 ANTLN
+864 TLD
-869 PKSVSMNSN
+869 PKSVSTSSN
-878 AYCQFMDCRG
+878 AYYQFMDCRG
-888 YTGQI
+888 YTGQV
-893 SASQMNRIID
+893 SASQMNKIID
-903 NTENG
+903 NTEKG
-908 RKGVFHGRGQAIID
+908 RKGVFHGQGQAIID

-943 WGTSAMANGK
+943 WGTSAQASGK
-953 YFAKGNATIKS
+953 YFGKGNVTITES
-964 DGKTY
+964 GKTY
-969 TKNCPAGTYYNFIG
+969 TKSCPVGTYYNFIG
-983 WGAYDSNPNTA
+983 WGAYDSNPNAA

-1037 AASLGKTHQ
+1037 AASLGKQHQ

-1061 GYNYRLI
+1061 GYNYKLI
-1068 GVTPKASFIVPKY
+1068 GVTPKVSFLAPKY

>member
-1 MGKCQYARKAVS
+1 
-13 VLTAFTLT
+13 
-21 LPLFGQGF
+21 
-29 VAYADENKAENAG
+29 
-42 GSASASQEAANE
+42 
-54 QREVVDSDSQAKSEA
+54 
-69 DAETQP
+69 
-75 ESGAADEAAPA
+75 
-86 KNAESAAGSSS
+86 
-97 ENAEAPSS
+97 
-105 DSAPVP
+105 
-111 GADAP
+111 
-116 QSPTNAETHIEAS
+116 
-129 VEDFASEEELD
+129 
-140 EAYSKLMM
+140 MM
-148 RSARDYSSA
+148 RSAQDYSSA

-220 TQISEKDARP
+220 TPISEKDARP

-241 NLDYISHVG
+241 SLGYISHVG

-255 GVAIDAGDPIGYDRV
+255 GVTIDAGDPIGYDRV
-270 TDIKNKN
+270 TDIKNMN

-317 KPKPTVVAAG
+317 EPRPTVVAAG
-327 SVLKEG
+327 SVLREG

-383 ALKNNFVLDVAG
+383 ALRSNFVMDVAD
-395 GSMSAGAAIQL
+395 GSTGAGAGIQL

-418 IQKTGDGY
+418 IQKTSDGY

-466 CMEQSGD
+466 CMEQNSD

-480 AMDSDMALDVAN
+480 AMDSSMAIDVAN
-492 GKAFNCAVVQVW
+492 GNAFNGAVVQAW
-504 DANGTAAQRW
+504 GSNGTAAQRW

-552 VFDAAGGG
+552 VLDAVNGG
-560 TSNGTAVQSYASNG
+560 TSNGTAVQVYGSNG

-588 YLTIKSAKSGLA
+588 YLTIKSAKSGLV
-600 LDAPGANAY
+600 LDVAGGNAY
-609 PGAKLQLYAA
+609 SGAKLQLYAA
-619 NGSRAQKWIAVPDG
+619 NGTRAQKWVAVSDG

-645 LVVDLPGGSAR
+645 LVVDLPSGSAR
-656 NGNALQLYSANGTS
+656 NGNVLQLYSANGSS
-670 AQRWTFASA
+670 AQRW
-679 KTMRQRLDALA
+679 M
-690 ASSKGTV
+690 
-697 AAGTYE
+697 
-703 VRSAVRSSAV
+703 
-713 FDAAGGGTS
+713 
-722 NGTAVQSYAS
+722 
-732 NGTDAQRW
+732 
-740 TVEVGSDGYLTIK
+740 
-753 SAKSGLALDAPG
+753 
-765 ANAYPGAKLQLYA
+765 
-778 ANGSRAQ
+778 
-785 KWIAVPDGKGVKL
+785 
-798 VSALD
+798 
-803 EGLVVDLPGGSA
+803 
-815 RNGNALQLYSANGT
+815 
-829 SAQRWTFDAVAK
+829 FDAVAK

-864 ANTLN
+864 AKTLN
-869 PKSVSMNSN
+869 PNAVSSNSN
-878 AYCQFMDCRG
+878 AYYQFMDCRG
-888 YTGQI
+888 YTGQV

-903 NTENG
+903 NTEKG
-908 RKGVFHGRGQAIID
+908 RQGVFHGRGQAIID

-936 HMMIETG
+936 HMVIETG
-943 WGTSAMANGK
+943 WGTSAQANGK

>member
-1 MGKCQYARKAVS
+1 
-13 VLTAFTLT
+13 
-21 LPLFGQGF
+21 
-29 VAYADENKAENAG
+29 
-42 GSASASQEAANE
+42 
-54 QREVVDSDSQAKSEA
+54 
-69 DAETQP
+69 
-75 ESGAADEAAPA
+75 
-86 KNAESAAGSSS
+86 
-97 ENAEAPSS
+97 
-105 DSAPVP
+105 
-111 GADAP
+111 
-116 QSPTNAETHIEAS
+116 
-129 VEDFASEEELD
+129 
-140 EAYSKLMM
+140 MM

-220 TQISEKDARP
+220 TPISEKDARP

-241 NLDYISHVG
+241 SLDYISHVG

-255 GVAIDAGDPIGYDRV
+255 GVTIDAGDPIGYDRV
-270 TDIKNKN
+270 TDIKNMN

-317 KPKPTVVAAG
+317 EPKPTVVAAG

-333 TDYTLSYSNNVNVG
+333 ADYTLSYSNNVNVG

-360 GSVTKNFKIYKDT
+360 GSVTKNFEIYKDT

-383 ALKNNFVLDVAG
+383 ALKSNFVMDVAD
-395 GSMSAGAAIQL
+395 GSTGAGAGIQL

-418 IQKTGDGY
+418 IQKTSDGY

-466 CMEQSGD
+466 CMEQNGD

-480 AMDSDMALDVAN
+480 AMDSSMAIDVAN
-492 GKAFNCAVVQVW
+492 GNAFNGAVVQAW
-504 DANGTAAQRW
+504 ESNGSAAQRW

-552 VFDAAGGG
+552 VLDAVNGG
-560 TSNGTAVQSYASNG
+560 TSNGTAVQVYGSNG

-588 YLTIKSAKSGLA
+588 YLTIKSAKSGLV
-600 LDAPGANAY
+600 LDVAGGNAY
-609 PGAKLQLYAA
+609 SGAKLQLYAA
-619 NGSRAQKWIAVPDG
+619 NGTRAQKWVAVSDG

-645 LVVDLPGGSAR
+645 LVVDLPGASAR
-656 NGNALQLYSANGTS
+656 NGNVLQLYSANGTS
-670 AQRWTFASA
+670 AQRW
-679 KTMRQRLDALA
+679 M
-690 ASSKGTV
+690 
-697 AAGTYE
+697 
-703 VRSAVRSSAV
+703 
-713 FDAAGGGTS
+713 
-722 NGTAVQSYAS
+722 
-732 NGTDAQRW
+732 
-740 TVEVGSDGYLTIK
+740 
-753 SAKSGLALDAPG
+753 
-765 ANAYPGAKLQLYA
+765 
-778 ANGSRAQ
+778 
-785 KWIAVPDGKGVKL
+785 
-798 VSALD
+798 
-803 EGLVVDLPGGSA
+803 
-815 RNGNALQLYSANGT
+815 
-829 SAQRWTFDAVAK
+829 FDAVAK

-864 ANTLN
+864 ANILN
-869 PKSVSMNSN
+869 PNAVSTNSN
-878 AYCQFMDCRG
+878 AYYQFMDCRG
-888 YTGQI
+888 YTGQV

-903 NTENG
+903 NTEKG

-943 WGTSAMANGK
+943 WGTSAQANGK

>member
-1 MGKCQYARKAVS
+1 MGKWQFAKKAVS
-13 VLTAFTLT
+13 VLTAFTLA
-21 LPLFGQGF
+21 LPLFGQGL
-29 VAYADENKAENAG
+29 VAYADENSAENVG
-42 GSASASQEAANE
+42 GSASASQEVAKD
-54 QREVVDSDSQAKSEA
+54 QREVVDSDSQAKSAA
-69 DAETQP
+69 DTESQS

-86 KNAESAAGSSS
+86 KGAESPAGSTS
-97 ENAEAPSS
+97 ESAEALSS

-140 EAYSKLMM
+140 EAYSNLMM

-220 TQISEKDARP
+220 TPISEKDARP

-270 TDIKNKN
+270 TDIKNMN

-298 DSAIVKARVSDRAY
+298 DSVIVKARVSDRAY

-317 KPKPTVVAAG
+317 EPKPTVVAAG

-383 ALKNNFVLDVAG
+383 ALKSNFVMDVAD
-395 GSMSAGAAIQL
+395 GSTGAGAGIQL

-466 CMEQSGD
+466 CMEQNND

-480 AMDSDMALDVAN
+480 AMDSCMALDVAN
-492 GKAFNCAVVQVW
+492 GKAFNCAIVQVW
-504 DANGTAAQRW
+504 ETNGTAAQRW

-522 RQRLDALAASSKGTV
+522 RQRLDALAASSKGAV

-552 VFDAAGGG
+552 VFDAANGY
-560 TSNGTAVQSYASNG
+560 TSNGTAVQVYASNG

-600 LDAPGANAY
+600 LDVTDGKAYSGAR
-609 PGAKLQLYAA
+609 LQLWQA
-619 NGSRAQKWIAVPDG
+619 NGTRAQKWVAVRDG
-633 KGVKLVSALDEG
+633 NGVKLVSALDED
-645 LVVDLPGGSAR
+645 LVVDLPSASAR
-656 NGNALQLYSANGTS
+656 NGNVLQLYSANGT
-670 AQRWTFASA
+670 A
-679 KTMRQRLDALA
+679 
-690 ASSKGTV
+690 
-697 AAGTYE
+697 
-703 VRSAVRSSAV
+703 
-713 FDAAGGGTS
+713 
-722 NGTAVQSYAS
+722 
-732 NGTDAQRW
+732 
-740 TVEVGSDGYLTIK
+740 
-753 SAKSGLALDAPG
+753 
-765 ANAYPGAKLQLYA
+765 
-778 ANGSRAQ
+778 
-785 KWIAVPDGKGVKL
+785 
-798 VSALD
+798 
-803 EGLVVDLPGGSA
+803 
-815 RNGNALQLYSANGT
+815 
-829 SAQRWTFDAVAK
+829 AQRWTFDAVAK

-864 ANTLN
+864 ANTLD
-869 PKSVSMNSN
+869 PKAVSTSSN
-878 AYCQFMDCRG
+878 AYYQFMDCRG
-888 YTGQI
+888 YTGQV

-903 NTENG
+903 NTEKG

-943 WGTSAMANGK
+943 WGTSAQANGK

>member
-1 MGKCQYARKAVS
+1 
-13 VLTAFTLT
+13 
-21 LPLFGQGF
+21 
-29 VAYADENKAENAG
+29 
-42 GSASASQEAANE
+42 
-54 QREVVDSDSQAKSEA
+54 
-69 DAETQP
+69 
-75 ESGAADEAAPA
+75 
-86 KNAESAAGSSS
+86 
-97 ENAEAPSS
+97 
-105 DSAPVP
+105 
-111 GADAP
+111 
-116 QSPTNAETHIEAS
+116 
-129 VEDFASEEELD
+129 
-140 EAYSKLMM
+140 MM

-212 ASLYYNYC
+212 ASLYNNYC
-220 TQISEKDARP
+220 TRISEKDARP

-270 TDIKNKN
+270 TDIKNMN

-317 KPKPTVVAAG
+317 QPKPTVVAAG

-333 TDYTLSYSNNVNVG
+333 TDYTLSYSNNVNIG

-383 ALKNNFVLDVAG
+383 ALRSNFVMDVAD
-395 GSMSAGAAIQL
+395 GSTGAGAGIQL

-418 IQKTGDGY
+418 IQKTSDGY

-466 CMEQSGD
+466 CMEQNSD

-480 AMDSDMALDVAN
+480 AMDSSMAIDVAN
-492 GKAFNCAVVQVW
+492 GNAFNGAVVQAW
-504 DANGTAAQRW
+504 GSNGTAAQRW

-552 VFDAAGGG
+552 VLDAVNGG
-560 TSNGTAVQSYASNG
+560 TSNGTAVQVYGSNG

-588 YLTIKSAKSGLA
+588 YLTIKSAKSGLV
-600 LDAPGANAY
+600 LDVAGGNAY
-609 PGAKLQLYAA
+609 SGAKLQLYAA
-619 NGSRAQKWIAVPDG
+619 NGTRAQKWVAVSDG

-645 LVVDLPGGSAR
+645 LVVDLPSGSAR
-656 NGNALQLYSANGTS
+656 NGNVLQLYSANGSS
-670 AQRWTFASA
+670 AQRW
-679 KTMRQRLDALA
+679 M
-690 ASSKGTV
+690 
-697 AAGTYE
+697 
-703 VRSAVRSSAV
+703 
-713 FDAAGGGTS
+713 
-722 NGTAVQSYAS
+722 
-732 NGTDAQRW
+732 
-740 TVEVGSDGYLTIK
+740 
-753 SAKSGLALDAPG
+753 
-765 ANAYPGAKLQLYA
+765 
-778 ANGSRAQ
+778 
-785 KWIAVPDGKGVKL
+785 
-798 VSALD
+798 
-803 EGLVVDLPGGSA
+803 
-815 RNGNALQLYSANGT
+815 
-829 SAQRWTFDAVAK
+829 FDAVAK

-864 ANTLN
+864 AKTLN
-869 PKSVSMNSN
+869 PNAVSSNSN
-878 AYCQFMDCRG
+878 AYYQFMDCRG
-888 YTGQI
+888 YTGQV

-903 NTENG
+903 NTEKG
-908 RKGVFHGRGQAIID
+908 RQGVFHGRGQAIID

-943 WGTSAMANGK
+943 WGTSAQANGK

-1068 GVTPKASFIVPKY
+1068 GVAPKASFIVPKY

>member
-670 AQRWTFASA
+670 AQRWTF
-679 KTMRQRLDALA
+679 
-690 ASSKGTV
+690 
-697 AAGTYE
+697 
-703 VRSAVRSSAV
+703 
-713 FDAAGGGTS
+713 
-722 NGTAVQSYAS
+722 
-732 NGTDAQRW
+732 
-740 TVEVGSDGYLTIK
+740 
-753 SAKSGLALDAPG
+753 
-765 ANAYPGAKLQLYA
+765 
-778 ANGSRAQ
+778 
-785 KWIAVPDGKGVKL
+785 
-798 VSALD
+798 
-803 EGLVVDLPGGSA
+803 
-815 RNGNALQLYSANGT
+815 
-829 SAQRWTFDAVAK
+829 DAVAK

>member
-1 MGKCQYARKAVS
+1 MGKWQFTKKAVS
-13 VLTAFTLT
+13 VLTAFTLA
-21 LPLFGQGF
+21 LPLFGQGL
-29 VAYADENKAENAG
+29 VAYADENGAENAG
-42 GSASASQEAANE
+42 GSASASQEVAKD
-54 QREVVDSDSQAKSEA
+54 QREVVDSDFQAKSAA
-69 DAETQP
+69 DIESQS
-75 ESGAADEAAPA
+75 ESGTVDEAAPA
-86 KNAESAAGSSS
+86 KGAESTAGSTS
-97 ENAEAPSS
+97 ESAEAPSS

-140 EAYSKLMM
+140 AAYSKLMM

-220 TQISEKDARP
+220 TPISEKDARP

-241 NLDYISHVG
+241 SLGYISHVG

-255 GVAIDAGDPIGYDRV
+255 GVTIDAGDPIGYDRV
-270 TDIKNKN
+270 TDIKNMN

-317 KPKPTVVAAG
+317 EPKPTVVAAG
-327 SVLKEG
+327 SVLREG

-360 GSVTKNFKIYKDT
+360 GSVTKNFEIYKDA

-383 ALKNNFVLDVAG
+383 ALKSNFVMDVAD
-395 GSMSAGAAIQL
+395 GSTGAGAGIQL

-426 YTIQNSK
+426 YTIQNIK

-466 CMEQSGD
+466 CMEQNSD

-480 AMDSDMALDVAN
+480 AMDSNMAIDVAN

-504 DANGTAAQRW
+504 ESNGTAAQRW

-522 RQRLDALAASSKGTV
+522 RERLDALAASSKGTV

-552 VFDAAGGG
+552 VFDAANGG
-560 TSNGTAVQSYASNG
+560 TSNGTAVQVYGSNG

-600 LDAPGANAY
+600 LDVTDGKAYSGAR
-609 PGAKLQLYAA
+609 LQLWQA
-619 NGSRAQKWIAVPDG
+619 NGTRAQKWVAVRDG

-645 LVVDLPGGSAR
+645 LVVDLPSASAR

-670 AQRWTFASA
+670 AQRWMF
-679 KTMRQRLDALA
+679 
-690 ASSKGTV
+690 
-697 AAGTYE
+697 E
-703 VRSAVRSSAV
+703 
-713 FDAAGGGTS
+713 
-722 NGTAVQSYAS
+722 
-732 NGTDAQRW
+732 
-740 TVEVGSDGYLTIK
+740 
-753 SAKSGLALDAPG
+753 
-765 ANAYPGAKLQLYA
+765 
-778 ANGSRAQ
+778 
-785 KWIAVPDGKGVKL
+785 
-798 VSALD
+798 
-803 EGLVVDLPGGSA
+803 
-815 RNGNALQLYSANGT
+815 
-829 SAQRWTFDAVAK
+829 AVAK
-841 GGAAKTVSYPYS
+841 GGSAKTVSYPYS

-869 PKSVSMNSN
+869 PNAVSTNSN
-878 AYCQFMDCRG
+878 AYYQFMDCRG
-888 YTGQI
+888 YTGQV

-903 NTENG
+903 NTEKG

-943 WGTSAMANGK
+943 WGTSAQANGK

-964 DGKTY
+964 GGKTY

-994 YDYARYYGWN
+994 YDYARYYGWS

-1037 AASLGKTHQ
+1037 AASLGRTHQ

>member
-1 MGKCQYARKAVS
+1 
-13 VLTAFTLT
+13 
-21 LPLFGQGF
+21 
-29 VAYADENKAENAG
+29 
-42 GSASASQEAANE
+42 
-54 QREVVDSDSQAKSEA
+54 
-69 DAETQP
+69 
-75 ESGAADEAAPA
+75 
-86 KNAESAAGSSS
+86 
-97 ENAEAPSS
+97 
-105 DSAPVP
+105 
-111 GADAP
+111 
-116 QSPTNAETHIEAS
+116 
-129 VEDFASEEELD
+129 
-140 EAYSKLMM
+140 
-148 RSARDYSSA
+148 
-157 TFADVLVY
+157 
-165 ADQYVGLPYVW
+165 
-176 GGKDLYRDGG
+176 
-186 FDCSGFVNWVYNHV
+186 
-200 CGMNINSDYTSA
+200 MNINSDYTSA

-270 TDIKNKN
+270 TDIKNMN

-317 KPKPTVVAAG
+317 EPKPTVVAAG

-383 ALKNNFVLDVAG
+383 ALRSNFVMDVAD
-395 GSMSAGAAIQL
+395 GSTGAGAGIQL

-418 IQKTGDGY
+418 IQKTSDGY

-466 CMEQSGD
+466 CMEQNSD

-480 AMDSDMALDVAN
+480 VMDSSMAIDVAN

-504 DANGTAAQRW
+504 ESNGTAAQRW

-600 LDAPGANAY
+600 LDVPGADAY
-609 PGAKLQLYAA
+609 SGAKLQLYAA
-619 NGSRAQKWIAVPDG
+619 NGTRAQKWVAVPDG
-633 KGVKLVSALDEG
+633 KGVKLVSALDDG
-645 LVVDLPGGSAR
+645 LVVDLPGASAG
-656 NGNALQLYSANGTS
+656 NGNVLQLYSANGTS
-670 AQRWTFASA
+670 AQRWTFA
-679 KTMRQRLDALA
+679 
-690 ASSKGTV
+690 
-697 AAGTYE
+697 
-703 VRSAVRSSAV
+703 
-713 FDAAGGGTS
+713 
-722 NGTAVQSYAS
+722 
-732 NGTDAQRW
+732 
-740 TVEVGSDGYLTIK
+740 
-753 SAKSGLALDAPG
+753 
-765 ANAYPGAKLQLYA
+765 
-778 ANGSRAQ
+778 
-785 KWIAVPDGKGVKL
+785 
-798 VSALD
+798 
-803 EGLVVDLPGGSA
+803 
-815 RNGNALQLYSANGT
+815 
-829 SAQRWTFDAVAK
+829 AVAK
-841 GGAAKTVSYPYS
+841 GGAAKIVSYPYS

-869 PKSVSMNSN
+869 PKSVSTNSN
-878 AYCQFMDCRG
+878 AYYQFMDCRG

-893 SASQMNRIID
+893 SVSQMNRIID

-994 YDYARYYGWN
+994 YDYARYCGWN

-1046 YCTSTN
+1046 YCTSAN

-1068 GVTPKASFIVPKY
+1068 GVTPKVSFIVPKY

>member
-1 MGKCQYARKAVS
+1 
-13 VLTAFTLT
+13 
-21 LPLFGQGF
+21 
-29 VAYADENKAENAG
+29 
-42 GSASASQEAANE
+42 
-54 QREVVDSDSQAKSEA
+54 
-69 DAETQP
+69 
-75 ESGAADEAAPA
+75 
-86 KNAESAAGSSS
+86 
-97 ENAEAPSS
+97 
-105 DSAPVP
+105 
-111 GADAP
+111 
-116 QSPTNAETHIEAS
+116 
-129 VEDFASEEELD
+129 
-140 EAYSKLMM
+140 
-148 RSARDYSSA
+148 
-157 TFADVLVY
+157 
-165 ADQYVGLPYVW
+165 
-176 GGKDLYRDGG
+176 
-186 FDCSGFVNWVYNHV
+186 
-200 CGMNINSDYTSA
+200 MNINSDYTSA

-220 TQISEKDARP
+220 TPISEKDARP

-270 TDIKNKN
+270 TDIKNMN

-317 KPKPTVVAAG
+317 EPRPTVVAAG
-327 SVLKEG
+327 SVLREG

-383 ALKNNFVLDVAG
+383 ALRSNFVMDVAD
-395 GSMSAGAAIQL
+395 GSTGAGAGIQL

-418 IQKTGDGY
+418 IQKTSDGY

-466 CMEQSGD
+466 CMEQNSD

-480 AMDSDMALDVAN
+480 AMDSSMAIDVAN
-492 GKAFNCAVVQVW
+492 GNAFNGAVVQAW
-504 DANGTAAQRW
+504 GSNGTAAQRW

-552 VFDAAGGG
+552 VLDAVNGG
-560 TSNGTAVQSYASNG
+560 TSNGTAVQVYGSNG

-588 YLTIKSAKSGLA
+588 YLTIKSAKSGLV
-600 LDAPGANAY
+600 LDVAGGNAY
-609 PGAKLQLYAA
+609 SGAKLQLYAA
-619 NGSRAQKWIAVPDG
+619 NGTRAQKWVAVSDG

-645 LVVDLPGGSAR
+645 LVVDLPSGSAR
-656 NGNALQLYSANGTS
+656 NGNVLQLYSANGSS
-670 AQRWTFASA
+670 AQRW
-679 KTMRQRLDALA
+679 M
-690 ASSKGTV
+690 
-697 AAGTYE
+697 
-703 VRSAVRSSAV
+703 
-713 FDAAGGGTS
+713 
-722 NGTAVQSYAS
+722 
-732 NGTDAQRW
+732 
-740 TVEVGSDGYLTIK
+740 
-753 SAKSGLALDAPG
+753 
-765 ANAYPGAKLQLYA
+765 
-778 ANGSRAQ
+778 
-785 KWIAVPDGKGVKL
+785 
-798 VSALD
+798 
-803 EGLVVDLPGGSA
+803 
-815 RNGNALQLYSANGT
+815 
-829 SAQRWTFDAVAK
+829 FDAVAK

-864 ANTLN
+864 AKTLN
-869 PKSVSMNSN
+869 PNAVSSNSN
-878 AYCQFMDCRG
+878 AYYQFMDCRG
-888 YTGQI
+888 YTGQV

-903 NTENG
+903 NTEKG
-908 RKGVFHGRGQAIID
+908 RQGVFHGRGQAIID

-936 HMMIETG
+936 HMVIETG
-943 WGTSAMANGK
+943 WGTSAQANGK

>member
-1 MGKCQYARKAVS
+1 
-13 VLTAFTLT
+13 
-21 LPLFGQGF
+21 
-29 VAYADENKAENAG
+29 
-42 GSASASQEAANE
+42 
-54 QREVVDSDSQAKSEA
+54 
-69 DAETQP
+69 
-75 ESGAADEAAPA
+75 
-86 KNAESAAGSSS
+86 
-97 ENAEAPSS
+97 
-105 DSAPVP
+105 
-111 GADAP
+111 
-116 QSPTNAETHIEAS
+116 
-129 VEDFASEEELD
+129 
-140 EAYSKLMM
+140 MM

-220 TQISEKDARP
+220 TRISEKDARP

-270 TDIKNKN
+270 TDIKNMN

-293 TSIRL
+293 TSIKL

-317 KPKPTVVAAG
+317 QPKPTVVAAG

-333 TDYTLSYSNNVNVG
+333 TDYTLSYSNNVNIG

-383 ALKNNFVLDVAG
+383 ALKKNFVMDVAD
-395 GSMSAGAAIQL
+395 GSTGAGAAIQL
-406 YSSNGTDAQRFK
+406 YGSNGTDAQRFK
-418 IQKTGDGY
+418 IQKTSDGY

-466 CMEQSGD
+466 CMERNSD

-552 VFDAAGGG
+552 VFDAANGG
-560 TSNGTAVQSYASNG
+560 TSNGTAVQVYGSNG

-600 LDAPGANAY
+600 LDVTDGKAYSGAR
-609 PGAKLQLYAA
+609 LQLWQA
-619 NGSRAQKWIAVPDG
+619 NGTRAQKWVAVRDG
-633 KGVKLVSALDEG
+633 NGVKLVSALDED
-645 LVVDLPGGSAR
+645 LVVDLPSASAR
-656 NGNALQLYSANGTS
+656 NGNVLQLYSANGT
-670 AQRWTFASA
+670 A
-679 KTMRQRLDALA
+679 
-690 ASSKGTV
+690 
-697 AAGTYE
+697 
-703 VRSAVRSSAV
+703 
-713 FDAAGGGTS
+713 
-722 NGTAVQSYAS
+722 
-732 NGTDAQRW
+732 
-740 TVEVGSDGYLTIK
+740 
-753 SAKSGLALDAPG
+753 
-765 ANAYPGAKLQLYA
+765 
-778 ANGSRAQ
+778 
-785 KWIAVPDGKGVKL
+785 
-798 VSALD
+798 
-803 EGLVVDLPGGSA
+803 
-815 RNGNALQLYSANGT
+815 
-829 SAQRWTFDAVAK
+829 AQRWTFDAVAK

-864 ANTLN
+864 ANTLD
-869 PKSVSMNSN
+869 PKAVSTSSN
-878 AYCQFMDCRG
+878 AYYQFMDCRG
-888 YTGQI
+888 YTGQV

-903 NTENG
+903 NTEKG

-943 WGTSAMANGK
+943 WGTSAQANGK

-1068 GVTPKASFIVPKY
+1068 GVTPKVSFVVPKY

>member
-1 MGKCQYARKAVS
+1 MGKWQFTKKAVS
-13 VLTAFTLT
+13 VLTAFTLA
-21 LPLFGQGF
+21 LPLFGQGL
-29 VAYADENKAENAG
+29 VAYADENRAENAG
-42 GSASASQEAANE
+42 GSASASQEAAKD
-54 QREVVDSDSQAKSEA
+54 QREVVDSDSQAKSAA
-69 DAETQP
+69 DTESQS

-86 KNAESAAGSSS
+86 KGAESTTGSTS
-97 ENAEAPSS
+97 ESAEAPSS

-148 RSARDYSSA
+148 RSAQDYSSA

-220 TQISEKDARP
+220 TPISEKDARP

-241 NLDYISHVG
+241 SLGYISHVG

-255 GVAIDAGDPIGYDRV
+255 GVTIDAGDPIGYDRV
-270 TDIKNKN
+270 TDIKNMN

-317 KPKPTVVAAG
+317 EPRPTVVAAG
-327 SVLKEG
+327 SVLREG

-383 ALKNNFVLDVAG
+383 ALRSNFVMDVAD
-395 GSMSAGAAIQL
+395 GSTGAGAGIQL

-418 IQKTGDGY
+418 IQKTSDGY

-466 CMEQSGD
+466 CMEQNSD

-480 AMDSDMALDVAN
+480 AMDSSMAIDVAN
-492 GKAFNCAVVQVW
+492 GNAFNGAVVQAW
-504 DANGTAAQRW
+504 GSNGTAAQRW

-552 VFDAAGGG
+552 VLDAVNGG
-560 TSNGTAVQSYASNG
+560 TSNGTAVQVYGSNG

-588 YLTIKSAKSGLA
+588 YLTIKSAKSGLV
-600 LDAPGANAY
+600 LDVAGGNAY
-609 PGAKLQLYAA
+609 SGAKLQLYAA
-619 NGSRAQKWIAVPDG
+619 NGTRAQKWVAVSDG

-645 LVVDLPGGSAR
+645 LVVDLPSGSAR
-656 NGNALQLYSANGTS
+656 NGNVLQLYSANGSS
-670 AQRWTFASA
+670 AQRW
-679 KTMRQRLDALA
+679 M
-690 ASSKGTV
+690 
-697 AAGTYE
+697 
-703 VRSAVRSSAV
+703 
-713 FDAAGGGTS
+713 
-722 NGTAVQSYAS
+722 
-732 NGTDAQRW
+732 
-740 TVEVGSDGYLTIK
+740 
-753 SAKSGLALDAPG
+753 
-765 ANAYPGAKLQLYA
+765 
-778 ANGSRAQ
+778 
-785 KWIAVPDGKGVKL
+785 
-798 VSALD
+798 
-803 EGLVVDLPGGSA
+803 
-815 RNGNALQLYSANGT
+815 
-829 SAQRWTFDAVAK
+829 FDAVAK

-864 ANTLN
+864 AKTLN
-869 PKSVSMNSN
+869 PNAVSSNSN
-878 AYCQFMDCRG
+878 AYYQFMDCRG
-888 YTGQI
+888 YTGQV

-903 NTENG
+903 NTEKG
-908 RKGVFHGRGQAIID
+908 RQGVFHGRGQAIID

-943 WGTSAMANGK
+943 WGTSAQANGK

-1068 GVTPKASFIVPKY
+1068 GVAPKASFIVPKY

>member
-1 MGKCQYARKAVS
+1 MGKWQFTKKAVS
-13 VLTAFTLT
+13 VLTAFTLA
-21 LPLFGQGF
+21 LPLFGQGL
-29 VAYADENKAENAG
+29 VAYADENSADNVG
-42 GSASASQEAANE
+42 GSASASHEAAKD
-54 QREVVDSDSQAKSEA
+54 QREVVDSDSQAKSAA
-69 DAETQP
+69 DTESQS

-86 KNAESAAGSSS
+86 KGAESTAGSTS
-97 ENAEAPSS
+97 ESAEAPSS

-148 RSARDYSSA
+148 RSAQDYSSA

-220 TQISEKDARP
+220 TPISEKDARP

-241 NLDYISHVG
+241 SLGYISHVG

-255 GVAIDAGDPIGYDRV
+255 GVTIDAGDPIGYDRV
-270 TDIKNKN
+270 TDIKNMN

-317 KPKPTVVAAG
+317 EPRPTVVAAG
-327 SVLKEG
+327 SVLREG

-383 ALKNNFVLDVAG
+383 ALRSNFVMDVAD
-395 GSMSAGAAIQL
+395 GSTGAGAGIQL

-418 IQKTGDGY
+418 IQKTSDGY

-466 CMEQSGD
+466 CMEQNSD

-480 AMDSDMALDVAN
+480 AMDSSMAIDVAN
-492 GKAFNCAVVQVW
+492 GNAFNGAVVQAW
-504 DANGTAAQRW
+504 GSNGTAAQRW

-552 VFDAAGGG
+552 VLDAVNGG
-560 TSNGTAVQSYASNG
+560 TSNGTAVQVYGSNG

-588 YLTIKSAKSGLA
+588 YLTIKSAKSGLV
-600 LDAPGANAY
+600 LDVAGGNAY
-609 PGAKLQLYAA
+609 SGAKLQLYAA
-619 NGSRAQKWIAVPDG
+619 NGTRAQKWVAVSDG

-645 LVVDLPGGSAR
+645 LVVDLPSGSAR
-656 NGNALQLYSANGTS
+656 NGNVLQLYSANGSS
-670 AQRWTFASA
+670 AQRW
-679 KTMRQRLDALA
+679 M
-690 ASSKGTV
+690 
-697 AAGTYE
+697 
-703 VRSAVRSSAV
+703 
-713 FDAAGGGTS
+713 
-722 NGTAVQSYAS
+722 
-732 NGTDAQRW
+732 
-740 TVEVGSDGYLTIK
+740 
-753 SAKSGLALDAPG
+753 
-765 ANAYPGAKLQLYA
+765 
-778 ANGSRAQ
+778 
-785 KWIAVPDGKGVKL
+785 
-798 VSALD
+798 
-803 EGLVVDLPGGSA
+803 
-815 RNGNALQLYSANGT
+815 
-829 SAQRWTFDAVAK
+829 FDAVAK

-864 ANTLN
+864 AKTLN
-869 PKSVSMNSN
+869 PNAVSSNSN
-878 AYCQFMDCRG
+878 AYYQFMDCRG
-888 YTGQI
+888 YTGQV

-903 NTENG
+903 NTEKG
-908 RKGVFHGRGQAIID
+908 RQGVFHGRGQAIID

-936 HMMIETG
+936 HMVIETG
-943 WGTSAMANGK
+943 WGTSAQANGK